1 MNSLTD
7 GSYHAKMTD
16 SELAYWLVGDAM
28 KVDGQPGMNNVA
40 SSIRQAAFR
49 LDPESTPWLV
59 GNDES

>member
-7 GSYHAKMTD
+7 GSYHARMTD
-16 SELAYWLVGDAM
+16 SELAHWLAGDAM

-59 GNDES
+59 DNDES